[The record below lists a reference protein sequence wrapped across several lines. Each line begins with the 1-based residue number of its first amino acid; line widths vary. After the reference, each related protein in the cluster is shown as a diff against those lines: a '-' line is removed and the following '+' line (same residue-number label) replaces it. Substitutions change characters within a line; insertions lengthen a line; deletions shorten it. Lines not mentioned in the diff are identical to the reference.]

1 MRVNW
6 FSPLLP
12 AHTDIAHY
20 TSRIASALHRTFD
33 ITFWT
38 NQDEPLPLPGGGAIR
53 KFEPA
58 LLHDVMFR
66 KDMLRGINI
75 YNVGNNA
82 QFHDWIFAVSSIYPG
97 IAILHDIRL
106 HHFFFELD
114 RTASTPW
121 MRYIR
126 LCREIYGTSGASAAE
141 EIVRSGGLKIDDHVS
156 QMPLLEPWLVN
167 AFGAICHSTQ
177 ATRETE
183 HRSFVPVLSLP
194 LPFETLAKPT
204 ETTRQWASPFKLIV
218 FGFLN
223 RNRRVLEILET
234 LAAARTYLTF
244 TLHIV
249 GELWDAGAV
258 REKIAQL
265 GLQEQVKIEGY
276 VSEQELDRLIAESH
290 LSLNLRFP
298 TMGEASGAVLRA
310 WAQATPVV
318 VSDVGY
324 YAELPDRCVFK
335 IDPEQERADLDRIL
349 QRLASYP
356 DSFRKA
362 GVHGQHWGRTNHSPD
377 QYCRSLFEALTKSGG
392 LAAQFAERKTI
403 TRAAHVSRAAGPVLD
418 RAVENLLAFQS

>member
-20 TSRIASALHRTFD
+20 TSRIAEALSRTFD

-38 NQDEPLPLPGGGAIR
+38 NQDEPLPLPGGGTIR

-58 LLHDVMFR
+58 LLHDLMFR
-66 KDMLRGINI
+66 KDMLMGINI

-82 QFHDWIFAVSSIYPG
+82 QFHDWIFAVANVYPG
-97 IAILHDIRL
+97 IAVLHDVRL

-114 RTASTPW
+114 RTTSTPW

-126 LCREIYGTSGASAAE
+126 LCREIYGTGGARAAE
-141 EIVRSGGLKIDDHVS
+141 EIVRSGGVKIDDHVE

-167 AFGAICHSTQ
+167 AFGAICHSAQ
-177 ATRETE
+177 ATYETE
-183 HRSFVPVLSLP
+183 HRSVVPVLSLP
-194 LPFETLAKPT
+194 LPFETLARPT
-204 ETTRQWASPFKLIV
+204 DATRHWASPFKLIV

-234 LAAARTYLTF
+234 LAAARSYLTF

-249 GELWDAGAV
+249 GELWDADTV
-258 REKIAQL
+258 RETIAQL

-276 VSEQELDRLIAESH
+276 VSEEELDRLIAESH
-290 LSLNLRFP
+290 LSLNLRSP

-324 YAELPDRCVFK
+324 YSELPDGCVFK
-335 IDPEQERADLDRIL
+335 IDPEQERADLDRIFR
-349 QRLASYP
+349 RLASSP
-356 DSFRKA
+356 DDFRLA
-362 GVHGQHWGRTNHSPD
+362 GLHGQDWGRTHHSPD
-377 QYCRSLFEALTKSGG
+377 QYCRRLSEALTQSGG
-392 LAAQFAERKTI
+392 LAARFAERKTI
-403 TRAAHVSRAAGPVLD
+403 TRAAHVSKLASPVLD
-418 RAVENLLAFQS
+418 RAVDTLLASRA